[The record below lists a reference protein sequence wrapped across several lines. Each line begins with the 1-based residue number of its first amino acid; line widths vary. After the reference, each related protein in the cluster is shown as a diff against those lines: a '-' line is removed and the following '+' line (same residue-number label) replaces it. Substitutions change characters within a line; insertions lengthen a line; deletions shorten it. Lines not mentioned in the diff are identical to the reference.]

1 MYFTLLFFKAYRS
14 SSMKSVSEFGPR
26 VLIIGSK
33 SSGKSMWI
41 IYQLDTLTK
50 TLLNYSSV
58 YGWKPIYVD
67 LDPDQ

>member
-1 MYFTLLFFKAYRS
+1 MKA
-14 SSMKSVSEFGPR
+14 VSEFGPR

-33 SSGKSMWI
+33 SSGKN
-41 IYQLDTLTK
+41 TLTK